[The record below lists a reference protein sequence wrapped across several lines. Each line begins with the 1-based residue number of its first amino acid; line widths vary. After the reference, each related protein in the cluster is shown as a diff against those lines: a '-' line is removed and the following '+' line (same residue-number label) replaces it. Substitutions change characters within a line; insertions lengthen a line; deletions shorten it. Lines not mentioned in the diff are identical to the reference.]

1 MADQPKPAIKVPKHD
16 TVATLF
22 ADGLFGASVSSGV
35 ARLELFADH
44 FDPAT
49 SVMQPTIVG
58 RLVMPA
64 EKLEGFV
71 RGVGELVQQLQNQ
84 KKPKPEAS
92 DTKTASGPT
101 STAG

>member
-1 MADQPKPAIKVPKHD
+1 MAEQPKPVVRTARHD
-16 TVATLF
+16 TVPTLF
-22 ADGLFGASVSSGV
+22 ADGLFGATVTSGV

-49 SVMQPTIVG
+49 SAMQPTIVG

-71 RGVGELVQQLQNQ
+71 RGLSELVQRLQSEV
-84 KKPKPEAS
+84 KAKSEMKA
-92 DTKTASGPT
+92 KT
-101 STAG
+101 